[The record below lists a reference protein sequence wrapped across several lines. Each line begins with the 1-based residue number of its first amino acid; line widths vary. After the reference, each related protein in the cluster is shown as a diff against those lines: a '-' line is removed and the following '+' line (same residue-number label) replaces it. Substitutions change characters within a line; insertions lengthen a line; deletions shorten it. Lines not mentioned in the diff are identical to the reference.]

1 MTKQLDE
8 IFEIDPALS
17 VSPSDDATTTAL
29 VPAPPTE
36 LAPADPLLPA
46 PLADLE
52 RDVQYARTNITGAV
66 DKVKEALDS
75 AILLAQSGDSPRA
88 FEVVGSMLT
97 AMVNAN
103 KELVHLHKAKEDT
116 TAAHH
121 TRTQPANAS
130 KSGSVNI
137 ENAVFVGK
145 ASDLLRELKKMK
157 KQQDEPAALP
167 DIDVTKE
174 SADDA

>member
-8 IFEIDPALS
+8 IFDIDPSLTPPADALT
-17 VSPSDDATTTAL
+17 VAPSQTLAPIETTT
-29 VPAPPTE
+29 TT
-36 LAPADPLLPA
+36 
-46 PLADLE
+46 PLADLDA
-52 RDVQYARTNITGAV
+52 DVAYARTNITGAV
-66 DKVKEALDS
+66 NKVREALDS

-103 KELVHLHKAKEDT
+103 KELVHLHKAREET
-116 TAAHH
+116 VTVHQ

-130 KSGSVNI
+130 PGQVNI
-137 ENAVFVGK
+137 EHAVFVGK
-145 ASDLLRELKKMK
+145 ASDLLRELKAM
-157 KQQDEPAALP
+157 KQQQDAPAALP

-174 SADDA
+174 P